1 MEYLNRKINSFM
13 FVEFPAKCPIAFPS
27 AFDYCGH
34 KYICHD
40 KAIFKKRK
48 QIWER
53 QYDCNDGNQCKMKIF
68 MSPDPE
74 NPGSF
79 LRITS
84 AGDHICK
91 MSIAEAKSSV
101 SVMDARVEMHALVD
115 AMALRDM
122 NLPAYEIADTILS
135 DIAIKYE
142 GNYKQKLLFKLL
154 KCIAFRCCSDY
165 VQSSAVA

>member
-1 MEYLNRKINSFM
+1 
-13 FVEFPAKCPIAFPS
+13 
-27 AFDYCGH
+27 
-34 KYICHD
+34 
-40 KAIFKKRK
+40 
-48 QIWER
+48 
-53 QYDCNDGNQCKMKIF
+53 
-68 MSPDPE
+68 
-74 NPGSF
+74 
-79 LRITS
+79 
-84 AGDHICK
+84 
-91 MSIAEAKSSV
+91 
-101 SVMDARVEMHALVD
+101 MDARVEMHALVD